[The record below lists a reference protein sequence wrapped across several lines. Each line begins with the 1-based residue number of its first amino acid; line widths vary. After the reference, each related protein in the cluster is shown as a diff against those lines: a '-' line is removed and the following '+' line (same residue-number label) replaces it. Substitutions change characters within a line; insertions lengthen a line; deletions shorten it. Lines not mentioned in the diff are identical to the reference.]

1 MRAVWGLL
9 GLVVVLAMVGVLAR
23 KSWHAGQESLA
34 RQTQSVPA
42 GHNRAPEAAQVGDQ
56 ARQVQQQ
63 YRQQLAS
70 ALNAQRPVPDQA
82 Q

>member
-9 GLVVVLAMVGVLAR
+9 GLVVVLAVVGVLAR

-34 RQTQSVPA
+34 RQTQALPT
-42 GHNRAPEAAQVGDQ
+42 GHNQAPEAGQVGDQ

-63 YRQQLAS
+63 YRQQLES
-70 ALNAQRPVPDQA
+70 ALSAQRPVPDQA